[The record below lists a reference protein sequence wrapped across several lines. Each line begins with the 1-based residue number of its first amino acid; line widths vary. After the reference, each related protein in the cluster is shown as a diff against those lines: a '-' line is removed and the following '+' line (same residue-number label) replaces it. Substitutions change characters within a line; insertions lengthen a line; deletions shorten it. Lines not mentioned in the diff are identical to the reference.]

1 MCRSQPWPAL
11 TTWGG
16 QNIIRDRAELEPGR
30 WRAIVTKQRRQH
42 PGHWRH
48 WRLRRP
54 GQPGGQMVSAD
65 ILGPCPGC
73 LSAGHQTVLFNYVK
87 KIIRWAPPV
96 SPVAHYTLGAVS
108 SLSSPSCF
116 ALKCLKLGFN
126 LSDGGW
132 DLRLER
138 PIVVRSPVSE
148 VTCEPGTKFLWN
160 PFILV
165 PDNQVA
171 TRWWMKL

>member
-1 MCRSQPWPAL
+1 MCRPQPWP
-11 TTWGG
+11 
-16 QNIIRDRAELEPGR
+16 
-30 WRAIVTKQRRQH
+30 
-42 PGHWRH
+42 
-48 WRLRRP
+48 
-54 GQPGGQMVSAD
+54 PGGVKTSSETERSWSQGDDGPLLQSSAANTRDTGDTGDWGDQVS
-65 ILGPCPGC
+65 PGDRWSVQTY
-73 LSAGHQTVLFNYVK
+73 LAPALAAWVAGHQTVLFNYVK

-148 VTCEPGTKFLWN
+148 VTCEPGTKFL
-160 PFILV
+160 
-165 PDNQVA
+165 
-171 TRWWMKL
+171 